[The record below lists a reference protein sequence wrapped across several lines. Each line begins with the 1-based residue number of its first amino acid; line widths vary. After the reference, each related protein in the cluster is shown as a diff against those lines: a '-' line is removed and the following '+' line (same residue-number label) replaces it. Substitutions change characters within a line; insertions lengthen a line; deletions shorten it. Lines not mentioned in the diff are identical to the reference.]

1 MAYLGA
7 CMVFSLLTADLLGVV
22 GYSLCLA
29 VYCARNK
36 AIRLAAGRPS

>member
-7 CMVFSLLTADLLGVV
+7 CMVVSLLTADLLGGV
-22 GYSLCLA
+22 GYARGLA

-36 AIRLAAGRPS
+36 AIRLAAGRPA